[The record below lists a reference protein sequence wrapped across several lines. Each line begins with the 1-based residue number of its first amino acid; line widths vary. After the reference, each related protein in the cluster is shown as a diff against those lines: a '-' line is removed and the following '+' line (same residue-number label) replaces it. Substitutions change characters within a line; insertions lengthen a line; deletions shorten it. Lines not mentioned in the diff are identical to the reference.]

1 MSAAR
6 TSAHVEGSK
15 QQRKKKK
22 TKAVRGTRAPFIG
35 SRPLKVQMTLRGEA
49 VEVEVLPAVGT
60 TTHVNLQVTIS
71 RRGKALNWVPTPA
84 ELERIGQLIGKLT
97 ERQTSH

>member
-6 TSAHVEGSK
+6 TSHHVEGSK
-15 QQRKKKK
+15 RQRKKK
-22 TKAVRGTRAPFIG
+22 TKAARGPRAPFIG

-49 VEVEVLPAVGT
+49 VEVEVLPAVGSA
-60 TTHVNLQVTIS
+60 THVNLQVTIS

>member
-1 MSAAR
+1 MTGALAGTPAPKPTTR
-6 TSAHVEGSK
+6 CKMTS
-15 QQRKKKK
+15 
-22 TKAVRGTRAPFIG
+22 TRGIAP
-35 SRPLKVQMTLRGEA
+35 PA

>member
-6 TSAHVEGSK
+6 TSHHVERSK
-15 QQRKKKK
+15 QQRKKK
-22 TKAVRGTRAPFIG
+22 TKASRGPRAPFIG

-84 ELERIGQLIGKLT
+84 ELERIGPLIGKLT
-97 ERQTSH
+97 ERQTSK

>member
-6 TSAHVEGSK
+6 TSHHVEGSK
-15 QQRKKKK
+15 QQRKKK
-22 TKAVRGTRAPFIG
+22 TKAARGPRAPFIG
-35 SRPLKVQMTLRGEA
+35 SRPLKVQMILRGEA

>member
-6 TSAHVEGSK
+6 TSHHVEGSK
-15 QQRKKKK
+15 QRRKKKK
-22 TKAVRGTRAPFIG
+22 TNAARGPRAAFIG
-35 SRPLKVQMTLRGEA
+35 SRPLKVQMILRGEA